1 MGCRGLQPYLR
12 QPASLCDPACTPTK
26 QEGVVDMD
34 DDDEEDEDGDEPQGG
49 SFLHEISPRLWLSAE
64 GRERWRAALEPPA
77 APPAASG
84 DTDGD
89 ADGGDGEGGEDG
101 GEDGGG
107 GGGGGGAGGAGPSAA
122 RVAACLTALRQHASL
137 FAPVRAAEKD
147 KAKAAAAAAARAE
160 QVAARAAYYHASS
173 GVSPQHV
180 ARRKGQGG
188 PGGCAK

>member
-1 MGCRGLQPYLR
+1 M
-12 QPASLCDPACTPTK
+12 PATEHGQCTAREVAFGTLAADWAAT
-26 QEGVVDMD
+26 EG
-34 DDDEEDEDGDEPQGG
+34 
-49 SFLHEISPRLWLSAE
+49 AK
-64 GRERWRAALEPPA
+64 
-77 APPAASG
+77 
-84 DTDGD
+84 
-89 ADGGDGEGGEDG
+89 EGGKA
-101 GEDGGG
+101 GGG
-107 GGGGGGAGGAGPSAA
+107 KKRKAA
-122 RVAACLTALRQHASL
+122 EHASL